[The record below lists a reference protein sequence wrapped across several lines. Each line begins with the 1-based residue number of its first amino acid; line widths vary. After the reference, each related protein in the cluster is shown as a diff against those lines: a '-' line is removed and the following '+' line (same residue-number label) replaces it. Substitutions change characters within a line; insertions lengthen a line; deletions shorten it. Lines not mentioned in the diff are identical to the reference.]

1 MQNLET
7 DQIQVLILTA
17 YKELYDDTE
26 NSVGLKQMRE
36 FEKQLLL
43 HIIDGHWVYHL
54 TAMENLRQGI
64 GLQAV
69 GQRDP
74 LVAYKKEAHDQFQD
88 LLARIE
94 HDVVRGIFSIR
105 DSINSSSNSR
115 PNTTRNVSN
124 KSIMSDVVEKQSTAG
139 KDIKSKVGRNDKCPC
154 GSGRKYKKC
163 HGTDL

>member
-7 DQIQVLILTA
+7 DQIQVLVLTA

-124 KSIMSDVVEKQSTAG
+124 KSIMSDVVEKQSTTG

>member
-1 MQNLET
+1 
-7 DQIQVLILTA
+7 
-17 YKELYDDTE
+17 
-26 NSVGLKQMRE
+26 MRE

-124 KSIMSDVVEKQSTAG
+124 KSIMSDVVEKQSTTG
-139 KDIKSKVGRNDKCPC
+139 KDIKSKVGRNEKCPC